1 MIQKSQVAI
10 FKMVQA
16 ESFDNE
22 VKHLISKKIMVPS
35 NSSISQ
41 LDPFLD
47 SDNIIRAGG
56 RLRKSTLTEA
66 KQHPF
71 ILQKKSVVSDVIIEW
86 SHKSVAHGAR
96 GLTLNHLRNNGIW
109 IISAKAAVRGV
120 IYRCVTCCKLRGK
133 TSFQKIV
140 HLPVE

>member
-1 MIQKSQVAI
+1 MIQKGQVAI

-71 ILQKKSVVSDVIIEW
+71 ILQKKSAVSDVIIEW

-96 GLTLNHLRNNGIW
+96 GLILNHLRNNGILDNQ
-109 IISAKAAVRGV
+109 
-120 IYRCVTCCKLRGK
+120 CKGSCTKCNL
-133 TSFQKIV
+133 
-140 HLPVE
+140 